1 MIGHFGYL
9 ETAVRERDAHAMGFP
24 MHWTLLLSRF
34 NSGLDFKRSAS
45 SICLFDPA
53 RNSNTNPAPEFCSS
67 LTRVPQVLQLIFTR
81 FLSRLSE
88 LIRWTRQLNR
98 LLEGREFNDT
108 VAIRIAW
115 TDYEARWPKTAKSLK
130 PTL

>member
-9 ETAVRERDAHAMGFP
+9 ETAVRERDARAMGFP

-34 NSGLDFKRSAS
+34 NSGLDFKRSAV

-67 LTRVPQVLQLIFTR
+67 LTRVPQALQLLLTR
-81 FLSRLSE
+81 FVSRLSE
-88 LIRWTRQLNR
+88 LIRWTCQPSR
-98 LLEGREFNDT
+98 LLEGRGNST
-108 VAIRIAW
+108 TRLASVLAGRI
-115 TDYEARWPKTAKSLK
+115 TK
-130 PTL
+130 PDGRKQRRA